1 MATEIMPGPDGLLS
15 RKQAAALCGVTPE
28 AINNWVRD
36 GYGPKHDRR
45 KLPVKRHATAG
56 RARRYTSSRAA

>member
-1 MATEIMPGPDGLLS
+1 MHLEVMMDTEIMPGPDGLLS

-36 GYGPKHDRR
+36 GYGPKGQQDPAAREAA
-45 KLPVKRHATAG
+45 RHH
-56 RARRYTSSRAA
+56 RASAL

>member
-36 GYGPKHDRR
+36 GYGPRQTGASC
-45 KLPVKRHATAG
+45 P
-56 RARRYTSSRAA
+56 